1 MAVSE
6 LIVWNLFSRNLKTT
20 FVTDP
25 VISGAGWECRG
36 FKSFRHSAK
45 SRCMSKNA
53 KIRDEARAITARPP
67 AVILCEPQL
76 GENIG
81 TAARAMANF
90 GLVDLRIVNPRDGWP
105 SEKARAAASRADHVI
120 DKVQVFETTEAAIAD
135 LNFVYATTA
144 RSREVPKPV
153 RGPDEAAVKA
163 VDLGERK
170 HGVGYLFG
178 RERWGLNNE
187 EVALADEIVTLPVDP
202 DFASLNIAQAVL
214 VCAYEWR
221 KTASKGELPFLL
233 SEEEHPP
240 ASKDDILRMF
250 EHLESSLDEVSFFR
264 PPERRPHMVRNLRN
278 IFQKAELSQQ
288 EVRTLRGVIAAL
300 ERRETR
306 PRKTGDVDETEA

>member
-1 MAVSE
+1 MV
-6 LIVWNLFSRNLKTT
+6 RN
-20 FVTDP
+20 V
-25 VISGAGWECRG
+25 
-36 FKSFRHSAK
+36 
-45 SRCMSKNA
+45 
-53 KIRDEARAITARPP
+53 KIEETARAVTARPP

-120 DKVQVFETTEAAIAD
+120 DKVQVFDSLEAAIAD
-135 LNFVYATTA
+135 LTFVYATTA

-153 RGPDEAAVKA
+153 RGPDEAARKV
-163 VDLGERK
+163 VELGVNDLK
-170 HGVGYLFG
+170 TGYIFG
-178 RERWGLNNE
+178 RERWGLNND

-221 KTASKGELPFLL
+221 NTATSGALPFRL

-240 ASKDDILRMF
+240 APKDDVFRFF
-250 EHLESSLDEVSFFR
+250 EHLESALDTATFFR
-264 PPERRPHMVRNLRN
+264 PPERRPHMVRTLRN
-278 IFQKAELSQQ
+278 IFQKAELTEQ
-288 EVRTLRGVIAAL
+288 EVRALRGVVAAL
-300 ERRETR
+300 EKRETR
-306 PRKTGDVDETEA
+306 PRRQRGEDGGEVPVSTNGGD

>member
-1 MAVSE
+1 
-6 LIVWNLFSRNLKTT
+6 
-20 FVTDP
+20 
-25 VISGAGWECRG
+25 
-36 FKSFRHSAK
+36 
-45 SRCMSKNA
+45 MSKNA
-53 KIRDEARAITARPP
+53 NIREESRLVDIRPP

-90 GLVDLRIVNPRDGWP
+90 GLTDLRIVNPRDGWP

-120 DKVQVFETTEAAIAD
+120 DQVQVFTSVEAAIAD
-135 LNFVYATTA
+135 LQFVFATTA

-153 RGPDEAAVKA
+153 RGPDEAAVKSVSYGRSGHA
-163 VDLGERK
+163 T
-170 HGVGYLFG
+170 GYLFG

-221 KTASKGELPFLL
+221 KTATSGELPFRL

-240 ASKDDILRMF
+240 AAKEDVVRFF
-250 EHLESSLDEVSFFR
+250 EHLEGALDTVTFFR
-264 PPERRPHMVRNLRN
+264 PPERRPHMVRTLRN
-278 IFQKAELSQQ
+278 IFQKAELTDQ
-288 EVRTLRGVIAAL
+288 EVRALRGVVAAL
-300 ERRETR
+300 ERRKTR
-306 PRKTGDVDETEA
+306 PRKDEDGVDEAAGNGSVDD

>member
-1 MAVSE
+1 
-6 LIVWNLFSRNLKTT
+6 
-20 FVTDP
+20 
-25 VISGAGWECRG
+25 
-36 FKSFRHSAK
+36 
-45 SRCMSKNA
+45 MSKNA
-53 KIRDEARAITARPP
+53 KIRDEARAITALPP

-120 DKVQVFETTEAAIAD
+120 DNVQVFERLEDAIAD
-135 LNFVYATTA
+135 LTFVFATTA

-153 RGPDEAAVKA
+153 RGPDEAAQKSVE
-163 VDLGERK
+163 LGEN
-170 HGVGYLFG
+170 GQATGYIFG

-221 KTASKGELPFLL
+221 NKASSGALPFIL
-233 SEEEHPP
+233 SEEEHPL
-240 ASKDDILRMF
+240 AKKDDIHRLF
-250 EHLESSLDEVSFFR
+250 EHLETALDDVTFFR

-278 IFQKAELSQQ
+278 IFQKAELTVQ

-300 ERRETR
+300 QKRETR
-306 PRKTGDVDETEA
+306 PRKDRPGAEDEGAE